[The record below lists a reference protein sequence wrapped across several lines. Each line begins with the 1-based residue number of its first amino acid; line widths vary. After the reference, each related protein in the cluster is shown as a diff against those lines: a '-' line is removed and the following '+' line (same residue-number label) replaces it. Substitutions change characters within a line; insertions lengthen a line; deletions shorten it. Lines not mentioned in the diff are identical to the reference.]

1 MTIKHQCIESCAN
14 ENNIEKDR
22 RRKVLLNDPNY
33 GVVLCFLDKF
43 RSILDLPN
51 YLSQR
56 FEDHLVNCE
65 GKNSSRLID
74 FHFIL
79 LKRLS
84 LARNAQRDK
93 FDSIVT
99 KFAARFDVND
109 SEHIKTTGYLKAD
122 VNIKIRIIK
131 NLLESQFET
140 KQMLKKC
147 LIDKSAYEL
156 RSSPFG
162 RDRFGVSYWL
172 FMDKDCFVRLFREDI
187 DVDRTWTNVATN
199 RDELKSFIE
208 ILIADRAVRKK
219 FPDWIIDYEQF
230 SSVLTS
236 DDFEQNYFPTSG
248 SLTEEMQTVLT
259 DDSDTDLP
267 IKKTRRQSRAS
278 QNSLD
283 MYKDFESM
291 EENHNSGQQEESS
304 IDDVCPSIRR
314 SSRLRKPTTT
324 IPQPSSAKKRR
335 STKSKT
341 NLSNIRRKT
350 KSRRHDYL
358 YSSTS
363 SSDEHVDYS
372 SEDEYDSDD
381 YLPNQSQIDFDNNLF
396 QLEQEEV
403 DEKTIEFRSAKTAQ
417 TSALITFCCT
427 CSKNDQPEVLLIC
440 DGCNDAYHL
449 ECLHPVLLSVPQ
461 LEWFCPLCEHRKLSN
476 SLLEKFKELLI
487 NLHQIEAKQ
496 KMRILKKSSLR
507 KIKPKVY
514 TSDESITES
523 EHESSMNNDE
533 LAFQINDNTN
543 LSSSCTTDDT
553 TTTTYN
559 ISQRGR
565 QRRIRF
571 DMKNIFDS
579 HDEFNIDSDTN
590 DEYKNDINSETTKFN
605 LQLPNKITRL
615 IHRRHRSSIKNHKR
629 TRTLTQDKSID
640 INEQLGSPL
649 VYVNSDGNSHQI
661 ESFVTNSKQ
670 TSQIAR
676 RWNDVQRRSRLKV
689 MNMKL
694 LNEPIGPEC
703 VDENE
708 LFCPDDISL
717 LNTND
722 SLSNS
727 EIIHEETLMVH
738 SNINSVE
745 SINVASIEKS
755 SSKTILKKADAS
767 FDRLTRD
774 IQCALAE
781 TNTFPS
787 VTIAKATNQ
796 QAVKRTTKMHH
807 LLYMTKV
814 PYRSFPLSLFQSSCN
829 GFNIFKT
836 EEFSN
841 SKSLSTIVQTSSS
854 LLPLKDTNL
863 DQTLPTM
870 DT

>member
-1 MTIKHQCIESCAN
+1 MTIKHQCIEICVN
-14 ENNIEKDR
+14 ENDIEKDR
-22 RRKVLLNDPNY
+22 RRKALLNDPNY

-51 YLSQR
+51 YLLQR

-74 FHFIL
+74 FHFTL

-109 SEHIKTTGYLKAD
+109 SEHIKTTGYLKAN

-156 RSSPFG
+156 KSSPLG

-187 DVDRTWTNVATN
+187 DVDRTWTNIATN
-199 RDELKSFIE
+199 RDELKKFIE
-208 ILIADRAVRKK
+208 ILIADRVVRKK
-219 FPDWIIDYEQF
+219 FPDWIVDCEQF
-230 SSVLTS
+230 SPVLTS
-236 DDFEQNYFPTSG
+236 DDFEQNYFPTSV
-248 SLTEEMQTVLT
+248 SLTEEMQTMLT
-259 DDSDTDLP
+259 DDSDTDFP
-267 IKKTRRQSRAS
+267 IKKTRRQSTAS
-278 QNSLD
+278 QNSLN
-283 MYKDFESM
+283 MYKDFESI
-291 EENHNSGQQEESS
+291 EENRNSDQQEESS

-324 IPQPSSAKKRR
+324 IPQASSAKKKRPA
-335 STKSKT
+335 KSKK

-350 KSRRHDYL
+350 KSRRHDYP

-381 YLPNQSQIDFDNNLF
+381 YLPDQSQIDFDNNLF
-396 QLEQEEV
+396 QLEEV

-417 TSALITFCCT
+417 TSALIIFCCK
-427 CSKNDQPEVLLIC
+427 CSKDDQPEVLLIC
-440 DGCNDAYHL
+440 DGCNAAYHL

-461 LEWFCPLCEHRKLSN
+461 HEWFCPLCEHRKLSN
-476 SLLEKFKELLI
+476 SLIEKFKELLI
-487 NLHQIEAKQ
+487 NLHQTETTRR
-496 KMRILKKSSLR
+496 MCILKKSSPR

-523 EHESSMNNDE
+523 EHENSMNNDE

-543 LSSSCTTDDT
+543 LSSSCTTDE

-565 QRRIRF
+565 QRHIRF
-571 DMKNIFDS
+571 DMKKIFDS
-579 HDEFNIDSDTN
+579 HDEFNIDSDTD
-590 DEYKNDINSETTKFN
+590 DEYKSDINSETTKFN
-605 LQLPNKITRL
+605 LQLPNQITRL
-615 IHRRHRSSIKNHKR
+615 LHRRHRLPTKNHQR
-629 TRTLTQDKSID
+629 TRTLTQYKSID

-649 VYVNSDGNSHQI
+649 VYVNSDGNSDQI

-676 RWNDVQRRSRLKV
+676 RWNYVQRRSRLKV

-694 LNEPIGPEC
+694 LNETIGPEC

-708 LFCPDDISL
+708 LFCPDDMSL
-717 LNTND
+717 SNAND

-727 EIIHEETLMVH
+727 EIRDEDNLMMH

-745 SINVASIEKS
+745 SINVESIEKS

-774 IQCALAE
+774 IQCALTE

-787 VTIAKATNQ
+787 VTKTKATSDQ
-796 QAVKRTTKMHH
+796 QPVKRTTKMHH
-807 LLYMTKV
+807 SLYMTKV

-836 EEFSN
+836 EDFSN
-841 SKSLSTIVQTSSS
+841 SKSLSTTIQTSSS
-854 LLPLKDTNL
+854 LSPLKDTNL

-870 DT
+870 DI

>member
-156 RSSPFG
+156 RSSPLG

-507 KIKPKVY
+507 KIKPK
-514 TSDESITES
+514 
-523 EHESSMNNDE
+523 
-533 LAFQINDNTN
+533 
-543 LSSSCTTDDT
+543 
-553 TTTTYN
+553 
-559 ISQRGR
+559 
-565 QRRIRF
+565 
-571 DMKNIFDS
+571 
-579 HDEFNIDSDTN
+579 
-590 DEYKNDINSETTKFN
+590 
-605 LQLPNKITRL
+605 
-615 IHRRHRSSIKNHKR
+615 
-629 TRTLTQDKSID
+629 KSID

-836 EEFSN
+836 EDFSN